1 MKLDELKAL
10 YMEMKNSTDIA
21 SSTLELYIESL
32 NDDFDIKVLFGIMG
46 QLETVKSRLEEL
58 NNTMCGGVA

>member
-1 MKLDELKAL
+1 MKLDELKAF
-10 YMEMKNSTDIA
+10 YMEMKNCTDIA

-46 QLETVKSRLEEL
+46 QLEIVKSRLEEL

>member
-10 YMEMKNSTDIA
+10 CMEMKICTDIA
-21 SSTLELYIESL
+21 SSTLELYVESMD
-32 NDDFDIKVLFGIMG
+32 DDFDLNILFGIMG
-46 QLETVKSRLEEL
+46 QLEIAKSKLEEL